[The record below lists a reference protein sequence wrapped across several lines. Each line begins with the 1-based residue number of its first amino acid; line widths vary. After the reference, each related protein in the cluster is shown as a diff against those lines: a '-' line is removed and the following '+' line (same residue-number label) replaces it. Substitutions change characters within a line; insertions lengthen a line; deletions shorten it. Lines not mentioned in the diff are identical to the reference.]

1 MYSRADDVVV
11 VDLTV
16 LADDPYPAVSLI
28 AAGLLSLLVALY
40 GRRDDSYLDEVGTF
54 FAFIIGGFMFVMAYI
69 AGTEDAVGW
78 FTIVVMVALGMTM
91 FLKPLK
97 EIPWSGLLGAVV
109 GGAAALGASFI
120 LPSTV
125 FGVDEWIILLVIFF
139 IVGAIVHGIFHFMED
154 VLTLATVV
162 LSWKPFSMIIAL
174 LAIAEG
180 VMVYLDN
187 SLFSFF

>member
-1 MYSRADDVVV
+1 VVV

-28 AAGLLSLLVALY
+28 VAGLLSLLVAIY

-54 FAFIIGGFMFVMAYI
+54 FAFVIGGFMFVMAFF
-69 AGTEDAVGW
+69 AGTEGAVGW

-97 EIPWSGLLGAVV
+97 EIPWSALLGAIV
-109 GGAAALGASFI
+109 GGVAALVASLV

-125 FGVDEWIILLVIFF
+125 FGIDEWIILLLIFF
-139 IVGAIVHGIFHFMED
+139 IVGAIIHGIFHFMED

-162 LSWKPFSMIIAL
+162 LSWKPFTILIAL
-174 LAIAEG
+174 VALAEG
-180 VMVYLDN
+180 VMLYLDS
-187 SLFSFF
+187 SLMSFL